1 MLRTCPTGKAWFDD
15 ASAVSTAHALAE
27 CANRVRLGGEFGR
40 GGWEGNGGEG
50 MERVERMEIRNGQVG
65 RGGAE
70 GGGDSMTNE
79 GKGQR
84 PLSMMPLL
92 LSKLTCVGVRCNTDT
107 PLTPVPFSHCTTA
120 RIHDID
126 VRDYTYTITHPRF
139 APQLLS
145 AGSWYDP
152 TYPAF
157 PRLSPPIPAYP
168 RLYPRRD
175 KYKRL

>member
-1 MLRTCPTGKAWFDD
+1 
-15 ASAVSTAHALAE
+15 
-27 CANRVRLGGEFGR
+27 
-40 GGWEGNGGEG
+40 
-50 MERVERMEIRNGQVG
+50 
-65 RGGAE
+65 
-70 GGGDSMTNE
+70 MTNE

-157 PRLSPPIPAYP
+157 PRLSPPISSP
-168 RLYPRRD
+168 RQIQTTVTICND
-175 KYKRL
+175 